1 MSSEG
6 EFEVV
11 EIPTRKVEIKITL
24 DEMLD
29 ALGEQATLV
38 ARGAQQNQHL
48 TRLSQLSDQLKGEVS
63 HLDDAL
69 RDRLQRGRSA

>member
-1 MSSEG
+1 MSSEE

-29 ALGEQATLV
+29 ALGEQATLI

-63 HLDDAL
+63 QLDDSL